1 MRNLVFYGSAT
12 AIITPF
18 RDGMID
24 YDALKKLIKHQID
37 NGTDA
42 LVVAGTTGEAPTL
55 RDDEHIE
62 LIKYVVKEARGN
74 IPVIAG
80 TGSNSTDHAV
90 CMSKKA
96 YNIGANGLLSVTPY
110 YNKCNDEGIIAHY
123 EKIANATP
131 LPIILYNVPSR
142 TGYDLK
148 TSSVKK
154 LSETENIVAVKEAS
168 GDISRA
174 SEILSSCNIAVYSG
188 NDDIITPMMSIGA
201 LGVISV
207 ISNLV
212 PAEVKK
218 ITDLCK
224 KSDYE
229 HAKALQLKLFPLIK
243 AIFKNVNPIG
253 IKYAMSLMKMCE
265 FDVRLPLYYPDALC
279 KTQIETEMK
288 KLHLI

>member
-1 MRNLVFYGSAT
+1 MRNLIFYGSAT

-24 YDALKKLIKHQID
+24 YDALKRLIKHQID

-55 RDDEHIE
+55 RDDEHID

-74 IPVIAG
+74 LPIIAG
-80 TGSNSTDHAV
+80 TGSNSTEHAV

-96 YNIGANGLLSVTPY
+96 YSVGANGLLSVTPY
-110 YNKCNDEGIIAHY
+110 YNKCNDDGIIAHY
-123 EKIANATP
+123 EKIADATP

-148 TSSVKK
+148 TTSIKK
-154 LSETENIVAVKEAS
+154 LLKTENIVAVKEAS

-174 SEILSSCNIAVYSG
+174 SEILSSCDIAVYSG
-188 NDDIITPMMSIGA
+188 NDDIIVPMMSIGA
-201 LGVISV
+201 SGVISV

-224 KSDYE
+224 RGDYE
-229 HAKALQLKLFPLIK
+229 RAKALQLKIFPLIK

-253 IKYAMSLMKMCE
+253 IKYALSLMKICE
-265 FDVRLPLYYPDALC
+265 FNIRLPLCHPDAIC
-279 KTQIETEMK
+279 KTEIENEMK